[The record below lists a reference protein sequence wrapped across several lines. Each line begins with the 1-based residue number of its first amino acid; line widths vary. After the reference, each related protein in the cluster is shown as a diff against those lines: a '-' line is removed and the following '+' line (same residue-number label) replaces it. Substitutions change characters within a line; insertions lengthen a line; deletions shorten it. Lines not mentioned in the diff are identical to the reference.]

1 MSKRSLFFCVLWVSE
16 AWLNALHPQMCLC
29 ERRSRRKKKHW
40 AGKAMTQTDLTAV
53 LLSVCDPERKHL
65 WSPAAH
71 VPFGGMWNRRR
82 RADTVA
88 LWVKTANSPGNV
100 REFHGVCGVYLS
112 DVGQH
117 EAEGDHGHTH
127 IHSPHS
133 LMQQLT
139 VGDQRVSQLHNNTFY
154 LSFNLKCNHVML
166 SITTN

>member
-1 MSKRSLFFCVLWVSE
+1 M
-16 AWLNALHPQMCLC
+16 
-29 ERRSRRKKKHW
+29 
-40 AGKAMTQTDLTAV
+40 
-53 LLSVCDPERKHL
+53 
-65 WSPAAH
+65 
-71 VPFGGMWNRRR
+71 
-82 RADTVA
+82 A

-112 DVGQH
+112 DVGQD

-154 LSFNLKCNHVML
+154 LSFNLKCSHVML
-166 SITTN
+166 SIITN

>member
-100 REFHGVCGVYLS
+100 RVPRSLWSLPERCGPTR
-112 DVGQH
+112 GWRWPRT
-117 EAEGDHGHTH
+117 HTH
-127 IHSPHS
+127 IHSPPS